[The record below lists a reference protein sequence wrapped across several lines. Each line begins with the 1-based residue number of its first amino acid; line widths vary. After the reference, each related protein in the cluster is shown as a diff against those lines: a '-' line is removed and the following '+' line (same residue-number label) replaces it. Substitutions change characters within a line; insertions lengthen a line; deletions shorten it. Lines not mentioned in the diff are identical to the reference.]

1 MMNCKQATRMV
12 SEGLDRKLALSE
24 RLALR
29 VHLFLCER
37 CTHFARQSRFL
48 RQAAQAAARRDKS
61 DAER

>member
-12 SEGLDRKLALSE
+12 SAGLDRKLALSE